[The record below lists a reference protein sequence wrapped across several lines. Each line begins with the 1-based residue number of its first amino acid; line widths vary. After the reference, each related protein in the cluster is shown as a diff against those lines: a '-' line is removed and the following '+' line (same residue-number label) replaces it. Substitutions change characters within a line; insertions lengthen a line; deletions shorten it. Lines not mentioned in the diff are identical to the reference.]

1 MNRVFVA
8 IAHAERRQILTL
20 LKRHGEL
27 PAGEISAHFAFAKPT
42 LSHHLK
48 LLTDAGLLD
57 RERRGQ
63 FIYYRI
69 NLSVFEEAGAAI
81 LELFAVG
88 KPARPAPR
96 NGNPGEP
103 RR

>member
-20 LKRHGEL
+20 LKRQGEL
-27 PAGEISAHFAFAKPT
+27 PAGEIARHFAFAKPT

-69 NLSVFEEAGAAI
+69 NITVFEETSAA
-81 LELFAVG
+81 LLDLFDT
-88 KPARPAPR
+88 
-96 NGNPGEP
+96 
-103 RR
+103 RRRRGGRATGDR